1 MNSSPSLVPGRL
13 WVASINLT
21 ENLEFVRVHPAWSLE
36 KLTQWGLPYLCT
48 WVRDLCP
55 GSATGSRRRLHLGRR
70 VCWRPHRVELEAAL
84 GLMEGA
90 GVELGVTEAASQ
102 SRPAT

>member
-36 KLTQWGLPYLCT
+36 KLTQWGLPYLCA
-48 WVRDLCP
+48 WVWGQCL
-55 GSATGSRRRLHLGRR
+55 GSATGRTNTVAGNFIWAQRFVGD
-70 VCWRPHRVELEAAL
+70 VI
-84 GLMEGA
+84 GLNLKLLRG
-90 GVELGVTEAASQ
+90 
-102 SRPAT
+102 